1 MVIWRILLCL
11 AQYLFCT
18 IALAQSRKIDSL
30 KKMLPALKDTA
41 RIDCFNQLSHEYIEV
56 EKKDSAGYYTT
67 LALAEAKPLNYIHGI
82 AVSYSLQCQMAK
94 HFDDDFIRSEVLGK
108 ESLRWYER
116 TPNKEGID
124 NLYFY
129 LFYTVFSQSR
139 FDEAIGYAGK
149 RYAIG
154 KKNGNQATMIDA
166 LTTMFAVYRQNGNY
180 EKSFLIAQ
188 KAYDLALKAKN
199 KIWIAS
205 TLYGMAQLY
214 ELIEDYPSALTYF
227 HRVLQM
233 DDAETRSD
241 RITTDND
248 IWFNM
253 EFTEVFSHL
262 HQFDSAWH
270 YYNLFKPAPDKGVYW
285 RVWWVSTGECYLL
298 QKDYAHALQNF
309 QLGLAEHK
317 KLNDRNEVMRTLLDM
332 GKTYLALNNDR
343 EALQYGREGLEMAL
357 QTRAKHFIRDGYQIL
372 STVYDSLRQ
381 TDSANF
387 YFRQYIT
394 MKNEVLNDQL
404 KGKFAAYNYDQKL
417 ALINKEKQIQQAK
430 LEKESF
436 VKKVL
441 IGGIGFLF
449 LFGVIVFWNI
459 TLKRKNEKQKLE
471 HKITLQKVENDKTKA
486 EFQRQATELEMQAL
500 RAQMNPHFIFNSLN
514 SINRFILQNNKL
526 QASQYLTKFS
536 KLVRSIL
543 QNSQTA
549 FVSLDNELEALQLY
563 LELEALRF
571 DHHFV
576 YTIHVDE
583 NIDPA
588 VVKVSPLII
597 QPYAENAIWHGL
609 MHKPEKGH
617 LEITLFLQEK
627 VLFCKITDDGVG
639 RKKAAELKSKKTS
652 THSSMGMK
660 ITADRIA
667 LLHQGKQLN
676 SYITIND
683 LILPD
688 GSAGGTE
695 VIIKIPVHYD

>member
-1 MVIWRILLCL
+1 MAVQRILLCL

-18 IALAQSRKIDSL
+18 ITLAQIREIDSL
-30 KKMLPALKDTA
+30 KVILPALTDTA
-41 RIDCFNQLSHEYIEV
+41 RIDCLNQLSHAYIELD
-56 EKKDSAGYYTT
+56 KKDSAGYYT
-67 LALAEAKPLNYIHGI
+67 ALAYKEAKHSNYIHGI
-82 AVSYSLQCQMAK
+82 AVSLSLQAQIAK
-94 HFDDDFIRSEVLGK
+94 HFDDDFIQSEVLGK
-108 ESLRWYER
+108 ESLQWYER

-129 LFYTVFSQSR
+129 LIYTVFAQSR
-139 FDEAIGYAGK
+139 FDEAISYAGK
-149 RYAIG
+149 SYALA
-154 KKNGNQATMIDA
+154 KQNGNKEVMLDA
-166 LTTMFAVYRQNGNY
+166 LTSMFAIYRQSGNY
-180 EKSFLIAQ
+180 EKSFLIVQ
-188 KAYDLALKAKN
+188 KAYDLALKTKN
-199 KIWIAS
+199 KIWIAN

-214 ELIEDYPSALTYF
+214 KLIEDYPNALTYF

-233 DDAETRSD
+233 DDGETRSN
-241 RITTDND
+241 RIATDID
-248 IWFNM
+248 IWFKM

-270 YYNLFKPAPDKGVYW
+270 YYNLFKPAPDKAVYW
-285 RVWWVSTGECYLL
+285 RVWWISTGECYLL
-298 QKDYAHALQNF
+298 QKDYDHALQNF

-317 KLNDRNEVMRTLLDM
+317 KLNDRNEVMRTLLDI
-332 GKTYLALNNDR
+332 GKTYLALNNNP

-357 QTRAKHFIRDGYQIL
+357 QTKAKQFIRDGYQIL
-372 STVYDSLRQ
+372 STVYDRLHQS
-381 TDSANF
+381 DSANF
-387 YFRQYIT
+387 YFRQYIA
-394 MKNEVLNDQL
+394 MKDEVLNDQT

-417 ALINKEKQIQQAK
+417 ALVNKEKQIQQEK
-430 LEKESF
+430 LEEESL

-449 LFGVIVFWNI
+449 LFGLVVFRNI
-459 TLKRKNEKQKLE
+459 ALKRRNERQNLE
-471 HKITLQKVENDKTKA
+471 HKIILQKAENSRTKA
-486 EFQRQATELEMQAL
+486 EFQQQATELEMQAL

-536 KLVRSIL
+536 KLVRLIL

-549 FVSLDNELEALQLY
+549 FISLDNELEALQLY

-576 YTIHVDE
+576 YTINIEE
-583 NIDPA
+583 NIDPS
-588 VVKVSPLII
+588 VLEVSPLLI

-617 LEITLFLQEK
+617 LDISLFLQDQ
-627 VLFCKITDDGVG
+627 VLLCKITDDGVG
-639 RKKAAELKSKKTS
+639 RKKAAELKSKNGF
-652 THSSMGMK
+652 THNSMGMQ
-660 ITADRIA
+660 ITADRIV
-667 LLHQGKQLN
+667 LLHQGKKVN

-695 VIIKIPVHYD
+695 VILKIPVHYA